1 MQKGDPQLQAPEN
14 AQPAPTSQRFT
25 ANVYVT
31 LKPVVND
38 PQGLSVASGL
48 QHLGYDT
55 VASVRVGKYITLKLA
70 ASDRAEA
77 ERVVSEMCAKLL
89 ANTVIEDYRFELTA
103 E

>member
-1 MQKGDPQLQAPEN
+1 MQAPEN
-14 AQPAPTSQRFT
+14 PQPAPTSQQFT

-48 QHLGYDT
+48 QHLGYGT
-55 VASVRVGKYITLKLA
+55 VTSVRVGKYITLKLA
-70 ASDRAEA
+70 ASDHAEA
-77 ERVVSEMCAKLL
+77 ERLVGEMCAKLL
-89 ANTVIEDYRFELTA
+89 ANTVIEDYRFQLTA